1 MYIEKRF
8 LNVFLSVVLILCS
21 LFSVQLISV
30 SAEEKSNAKESN
42 LTEAVLPE
50 LITSISKSVSNTYIL
65 LGSKAIYKEAK
76 VGNVTVK
83 CGEKVVVPL
92 ELDSINN
99 SAMVGRPCTV
109 THS

>member
-42 LTEAVLPE
+42 LTEAVLPG
-50 LITSISKSVSNTYIL
+50 IDYINFEKRFEYL
-65 LGSKAIYKEAK
+65 YT
-76 VGNVTVK
+76 VG
-83 CGEKVVVPL
+83 
-92 ELDSINN
+92 I
-99 SAMVGRPCTV
+99 
-109 THS
+109 

>member
-1 MYIEKRF
+1 MYTEKRF

-65 LGSKAIYKEAK
+65 LDLKLFIKK
-76 VGNVTVK
+76 Q
-83 CGEKVVVPL
+83 
-92 ELDSINN
+92 
-99 SAMVGRPCTV
+99 R
-109 THS
+109 

>member
-50 LITSISKSVSNTYIL
+50 LITSNFEKRFEYLYT
-65 LGSKAIYKEAK
+65 
-76 VGNVTVK
+76 VG
-83 CGEKVVVPL
+83 
-92 ELDSINN
+92 I
-99 SAMVGRPCTV
+99 
-109 THS
+109 

>member
-50 LITSISKSVSNTYIL
+50 LIT
-65 LGSKAIYKEAK
+65 
-76 VGNVTVK
+76 
-83 CGEKVVVPL
+83 
-92 ELDSINN
+92 
-99 SAMVGRPCTV
+99 
-109 THS
+109 